1 MVRVIESVTPFYA
14 DGRVT
19 LYHGDALELMP
30 LLAGVEIDAIV
41 TDPPYAVTHLEWDR
55 WPTGWPTLA
64 SRLTEQLWCFGSL
77 RMFLE
82 RASEFTDWRLQ
93 QDVVWEKHNGSNS
106 AADRF
111 RRVHELAGHFVRG
124 SWSELYKSPQFTP
137 DATPKQVRRKTRP
150 TQWGNLGGSSYTSTD
165 GGPKHQRSVI
175 RAKSCHG
182 YATNETQKPEA
193 IVTPLVAFS
202 VPPGGLVVDPFAGS
216 GTTLAVARQTGRR
229 AIGIEL
235 RRDQC
240 EDTARRLIQ
249 LDLGLTAPGERPDR
263 APRKRGVA

>member
-1 MVRVIESVTPFYA
+1 MPFYNDESV
-14 DGRVT
+14 V
-19 LYHGDALELMP
+19 LYHGNALEIMP
-30 LLAGVEIDAIV
+30 ALDRVDAIV

-55 WPTGWPTLA
+55 WPAGWPALA
-64 SRLTEQLWCFGSL
+64 SRITDQLWCFGSL

-82 RASEFTDWRLQ
+82 RAADFAGWRLA

-111 RRVHELAGHFVRG
+111 RRVHELAASHYV
-124 SWSELYKSPQFTP
+124 SK
-137 DATPKQVRRKTRP
+137 
-150 TQWGNLGGSSYTSTD
+150 D
-165 GGPKHQRSVI
+165 GGPRHMRSVI

-202 VPPGGLVVDPFAGS
+202 VPPGGVVLDPFAGS
-216 GTTLAVARQTGRR
+216 GTTLVVARQTGRR

-235 RRDQC
+235 RREQC
-240 EDTARRLIQ
+240 EDVVRRLAQI
-249 LDLGLTAPGERPDR
+249 DLGLSAPGER
-263 APRKRGVA
+263 KRTA

>member
-1 MVRVIESVTPFYA
+1 VAAPSPFYD

-19 LYHGDALELMP
+19 LYHGNALELLP
-30 LLAGVEIDAIV
+30 NLGRVDAIV
-41 TDPPYAVTHLEWDR
+41 TDPPYAITHLEWDQ
-55 WPTGWPTLA
+55 WPAGWPALA
-64 SRLTEQLWCFGSL
+64 SRITDQLWCFGSL

-82 RASEFTDWRLQ
+82 RAAELADWRLA

-111 RRVHELAGHFVRG
+111 RRVHEIAAHFVRG
-124 SWSELYKSPQFTP
+124 PWSDLYRSPQFTP
-137 DATPKQVRRKTRP
+137 DATPRQVRRKKRP
-150 TQWGNLGGSSYTSTD
+150 TQWGNIGSSSYTSTD
-165 GGPKHQRSVI
+165 GGPRHMRSVI

-202 VPPGGLVVDPFAGS
+202 VPPGGIVCDPFAGS
-216 GTTLAVARQTGRR
+216 GTTLVVARQTGRR

-235 RRDQC
+235 RRAQC
-240 EDTARRLIQ
+240 DDIVCRLKQ
-249 LDLGLTAPGERPDR
+249 LDLALSAPGERQVPVPRR
-263 APRKRGVA
+263 A